1 MFHPITRETHFK
13 LNNMKNE
20 ELFQQKLGRID
31 GKVKTL
37 RVMTTRQGTSIQDI
51 HNTLDDITEELSD
64 LNSMVERM
72 GTVYG
77 R

>member
-1 MFHPITRETHFK
+1 
-13 LNNMKNE
+13 MKNK

-37 RVMTTRQGTSIQDI
+37 RVMTTRQGTNIQDI
-51 HNTLDDITEELSD
+51 HDTLDAITEELND

>member
-1 MFHPITRETHFK
+1 
-13 LNNMKNE
+13 MKNK

-31 GKVKTL
+31 GEVKTL
-37 RVMTTRQGTSIQDI
+37 RVITTRQGTSIQDI
-51 HNTLDDITEELSD
+51 HQTLDDIMDELSD

>member
-1 MFHPITRETHFK
+1 
-13 LNNMKNE
+13 MKNK
-20 ELFQQKLGRID
+20 ELFQQKLSRID
-31 GKVKTL
+31 GKVKAL
-37 RVMTTRQGTSIQDI
+37 RVMTTRQGTSVQDI
-51 HNTLDDITEELSD
+51 HQTLDAINEELSD

>member
-1 MFHPITRETHFK
+1 
-13 LNNMKNE
+13 MKNK

-37 RVMTTRQGTSIQDI
+37 RVMTTRQGTSVQDI
-51 HNTLDDITEELSD
+51 HDVLESITDELSD